1 MSQATLQLNAKR
13 VTITTDGACNPNPG
27 RGGWAAILRY
37 GTTRKEISGAEE
49 NCTNNRAELRA
60 VVEALRALKE
70 PCEILIRTDSRN
82 TMHWCAPKGFRKA
95 KARDRYP
102 EAYAMVLE
110 YRALASRHN
119 ITFEW
124 VRGHDGDPDNERADL
139 LANDQS
145 RRPF

>member
-1 MSQATLQLNAKR
+1 MKQI
-13 VTITTDGACNPNPG
+13 TITTDGGCSPNPG
-27 RGGWAAILRY
+27 RGGWAAVLRY
-37 GTTRKEISGAEE
+37 GTSRKEISGGDPRT
-49 NCTNNRAELRA
+49 TNNRMEIRA
-60 VVEALRALKE
+60 VIEALRVLKE
-70 PCEILIRTDSRN
+70 PCRILLRTDSRIAIS
-82 TMHWCAPKGFRKA
+82 WCSPRSFKSA
-95 KARDRYP
+95 KRRAKLP